1 MKRAPKTFIV
11 IKKGG
16 HSERAVL
23 KAMMLRE
30 TVFRASISNEVLP
43 VDEHAARRRG
53 RRARIPFCT
62 GACAGSRGLRFP
74 SGTGSPGAPGS

>member
-11 IKKGG
+11 IKKGD

-30 TVFRASISNEVLP
+30 TVFRASISNEKV
-43 VDEHAARRRG
+43 
-53 RRARIPFCT
+53 RA
-62 GACAGSRGLRFP
+62 GLR
-74 SGTGSPGAPGS
+74 